1 MMITHR
7 DLGTLKFMRS
17 RKLLELI
24 REGTITFAGNKRL
37 KIYGTL
43 ECISGKKMKVENRV
57 FFQDTSEA
65 IVLGYRPCGHCMKAD
80 YLQWKNKKNERII
93 RYI

>member
-1 MMITHR
+1 MMIAHT
-7 DLGTLKFMRS
+7 DLGSLQFTRS

-43 ECISGKKMKVENRV
+43 QCVSGKKMKVENRV
-57 FFQDTSEA
+57 FFSGKNETKA
-65 IVLGYRPCGHCMKAD
+65 LGYRPCGHCMKAD
-80 YLQWKNKKNERII
+80 YLQWKTEKNEHII
-93 RYI
+93 